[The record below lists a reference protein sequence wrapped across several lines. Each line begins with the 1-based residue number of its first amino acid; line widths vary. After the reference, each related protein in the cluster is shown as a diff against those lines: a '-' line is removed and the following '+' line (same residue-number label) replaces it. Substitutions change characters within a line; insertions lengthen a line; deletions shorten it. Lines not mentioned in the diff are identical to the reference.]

1 MPRLLVAGKLHP
13 AGEARIADL
22 RAGGVEVDYIQEI
35 SETAFLP
42 FIATA
47 DALVLRTQPLTA
59 ETIAKAPRLKVVS
72 RHGVGYD
79 AVDVAALKARG
90 IALTIVGDVNSA
102 SVAEQAMMFLLAAS
116 KRLLKAD
123 RAVRDPAGWGWRNR
137 LEQQEIS
144 GKSLLIIGYGRS
156 GRKLAKMAAGFD
168 MQVRAHDP
176 YLENLGWPDG
186 SVSPVTDLAEGLAWA
201 DCISV
206 HIPKSDRPILGADE
220 LALCKP
226 GVIIA
231 NTARGGVIDEAALAD
246 ALTSGHVGGAGVD
259 VFEAEP
265 PGTDMPLAGCDTAL
279 LTPHVAGLTAEA
291 SERMALA
298 SLENALGFLEGT
310 LDPNLIVNPEA
321 IHV

>member
-35 SETAFLP
+35 SEAAFLP
-42 FIATA
+42 FIASA

-79 AVDVAALKARG
+79 AVDVAALTARG

-116 KRLLKAD
+116 KRLLRAD

-144 GKSLLIIGYGRS
+144 GKTLLIIGYGRS

-186 SVSPVTDLAEGLAWA
+186 PVSPVTDLAEGLAWA

>member
-13 AGEARIADL
+13 AGEARIAEL
-22 RAGGVEVDYIQEI
+22 RAYGVEVDYVEEI
-35 SETAFLP
+35 SEASYLP
-42 FIATA
+42 HIATA

-59 ETIAKAPRLKVVS
+59 ETIAKAPRLRVVS

-79 AVDVAALKARG
+79 AVDVKALSDRG
-90 IALTIVGDVNSA
+90 IALTIVGDVNSV

-116 KRLLKAD
+116 KRVLRAD
-123 RAVRDPAGWGWRNR
+123 RAVRDTTQWGWRNR

-144 GKSLLIIGYGRS
+144 GKTLLIIGYGRS

-176 YLENLGWPDG
+176 HLEKLGWPDG
-186 SVSPVTDLAEGLAWA
+186 PVFPVTDLAEGLAWA

-206 HIPKSDRPILGADE
+206 HIPKSDRPILGAEE

-231 NTARGGVIDEAALAD
+231 NTARGGVIDEAALAQ
-246 ALTSGHVGGAGVD
+246 ALVSGQVGGAGVD
-259 VFEAEP
+259 VFETEP
-265 PGTDMPLAGCDTAL
+265 PGADMPLSGCDTAL

-298 SLENALGFLEGT
+298 ALENALGFLDGT
-310 LDPNLIVNPEA
+310 LDPTLIVNPEA
-321 IHV
+321 FDG

>member
-13 AGEARIADL
+13 AGEARIAEL
-22 RAGGVEVDYIQEI
+22 RAGGVAVDYVEEI
-35 SETAFLP
+35 SEASYLP
-42 FIATA
+42 HIATA

-79 AVDVAALKARG
+79 AVDVAALTAHG
-90 IALTIVGDVNSA
+90 IALTIVGDVNSI
-102 SVAEQAMMFLLAAS
+102 SVAEQAMMFLLAAA
-116 KRLLKAD
+116 KRLLRAD
-123 RAVRDPAGWGWRNR
+123 RAVRDPAQWSWRNQ

-144 GKSLLIIGYGRS
+144 GKNLLIVGYGRS

-168 MQVRAHDP
+168 MQVCAHDP
-176 YLENLGWPDG
+176 YLERMGWPEG
-186 SVSPVTDLAEGLAWA
+186 PVRPVSLTEGLPWA

-206 HIPKSDRPILGADE
+206 HIPKSDRPVLGMGE
-220 LALCKP
+220 LQRCKP

-246 ALTSGHVGGAGVD
+246 ALASGQVGGAGVD
-259 VFEAEP
+259 VFETEP
-265 PGTDMPLAGCDTAL
+265 PRADMPLSGCDTAL

-298 SLENALGFLEGT
+298 SLGNALGYLDGT
-310 LDPNLIVNPEA
+310 IERSLVVNAE
-321 IHV
+321 VMDV

>member
-13 AGEARIADL
+13 AGEARIAAL
-22 RAGGVEVDYIQEI
+22 RTEGIEVDYVEEI
-35 SETAFLP
+35 SEESYLP
-42 FIATA
+42 LMATA

-59 ETIAKAPRLKVVS
+59 ETIANAPRLKVVS

-79 AVDVAALKARG
+79 AVDVAALTERG
-90 IALTIVGDVNSA
+90 IVLTIVGDVNSA

-116 KRLLKAD
+116 KRVLRAD
-123 RAVRDPAGWGWRNR
+123 RAVRDPALWGWRNR

-144 GKSLLIIGYGRS
+144 GKNLLIVGYGRS

-176 YLENLGWPDG
+176 YLERVGWPDG
-186 SVSPVTDLAEGLAWA
+186 PVRPSGLDEGLAWA

-206 HIPKSDRPILGADE
+206 HIPKVERPILGADE
-220 LALCKP
+220 LARCKP

-246 ALTSGHVGGAGVD
+246 ALASGHVGGAGVD
-259 VFEAEP
+259 VFETEP
-265 PGTDMPLAGCDTAL
+265 PGADMPLTGCDTAL
-279 LTPHVAGLTAEA
+279 LTPHVAGLTEEA

-298 SLENALGFLEGT
+298 SIENAIGFLDGT
-310 LDPNLIVNPEA
+310 LDTSLIVNPEA
-321 IHV
+321 FDG

>member
-13 AGEARIADL
+13 AGEARIAEL
-22 RAGGVEVDYIQEI
+22 RAQGVEVDYVEEI
-35 SETAFLP
+35 TEEAYLP
-42 FIATA
+42 YIATA
-47 DALVLRTQPLTA
+47 DAMVLRTQPLTA
-59 ETIAKAPRLKVVS
+59 DSIAKAPRLKVVS

-79 AVDVAALKARG
+79 AVDLKALNDRG
-90 IALTIVGDVNSA
+90 IALTIVGDVNSV

-116 KRLLKAD
+116 KRVLRAD
-123 RAVRDPAGWGWRNR
+123 RAVRDPAKWGWRNR

-144 GKSLLIIGYGRS
+144 GKTLLIVGYGRS

-176 YLENLGWPDG
+176 YLERMGWPDG
-186 SVSPVTDLAEGLAWA
+186 PVRPFSLREGLQWA

-206 HIPKSDRPILGADE
+206 HIPKSDRPILGVEE
-220 LALCKP
+220 LKRCKP

-231 NTARGGVIDEAALAD
+231 NTARGGVIDEAALAN
-246 ALTSGHVGGAGVD
+246 ALASGQVGGAGVD
-259 VFEAEP
+259 VFETEP
-265 PGTDMPLAGCDTAL
+265 PGADMPLAGCDTAL

-298 SLENALGFLEGT
+298 SLENALGFLDGT
-310 LDPNLIVNPEA
+310 IERSLIVNAEV
-321 IHV
+321 IDV